1 MDVKYDILFIGD
13 VDYDTDT
20 LEATLKSKLSGG
32 NTLGSYVLDANSI
45 DVYGTPYLTVIN
57 ESSQLLYFTCQI
69 SFDTPQVSFLIKF
82 SFEFQIGNGLG
93 T

>member
-32 NTLGSYVLDANSI
+32 NTLGSYVLDGNSI

-57 ESSQLLYFTCQI
+57 ESSQLIYFTCKI
-69 SFDTPQVSFLIKF
+69 SFDTPQVPF
-82 SFEFQIGNGLG
+82 
-93 T
+93 

>member
-45 DVYGTPYLTVIN
+45 DVYGTSFLTVIN
-57 ESSQLLYFTCQI
+57 ESSQLLYFTCKF
-69 SFDTPQVSFLIKF
+69 SFETPQVPFLIKF
-82 SFEFQIGNGLG
+82 PFEFQIGNGLG